1 MLVRE
6 IIRRLEDAIPQ
17 EDACSWDNVGLL
29 LGDEAWDVNK
39 VYVALDATDEVVEH
53 AISSGA
59 DLIVTHHPMIFSGMK
74 RIVASDFIGN
84 KILRLAEHHIAVY
97 AMHTNFDI
105 HGMGDLVDRCLGLE
119 ATEVLD
125 VCLEDGKGIGSVGDL
140 PEEMTLRD
148 YAMLVRDKLQI
159 QSVKV
164 FGEPAMLLKRVAILP
179 GSGKSEMDL
188 AISKGAD
195 VLVTGDVDHHS
206 GIDANQKGLM
216 VIDAG
221 HYGVEHLFISYMA
234 NEMRG
239 YFPSIEV
246 IEEPKK
252 EPFYVV

>member
-6 IIRRLEDAIPQ
+6 IIRKLEAAIPQ

-74 RIVASDFIGN
+74 RIVASDFIGH

-148 YAMLVRDKLQI
+148 YATLVRDKLQI

-164 FGEPAMLLKRVAILP
+164 FGEPSTLLKRVAILP

-206 GIDANQKGLM
+206 GIDANPCASSSSEG
-216 VIDAG
+216 I
-221 HYGVEHLFISYMA
+221 
-234 NEMRG
+234 
-239 YFPSIEV
+239 
-246 IEEPKK
+246 
-252 EPFYVV
+252 